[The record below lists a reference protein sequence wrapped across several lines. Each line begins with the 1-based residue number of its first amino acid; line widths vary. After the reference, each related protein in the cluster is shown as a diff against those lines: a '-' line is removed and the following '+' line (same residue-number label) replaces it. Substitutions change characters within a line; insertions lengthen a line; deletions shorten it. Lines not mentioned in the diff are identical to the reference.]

1 MKKLYAIV
9 ASFGLILGANAQTKN
24 GGVISQ
30 KLVPNGKL
38 KTETSKFRALQ
49 TSSRAYSGWLNYA
62 LQLDDP
68 NGYSPGAAFFDF
80 QTIFPDSS
88 IIIGTFTDGS
98 TAYNQFMKSAT
109 MLDPKNMPVEGLVNT
124 DAFTLDSVAI
134 GYAYLRNLADNIVD
148 TLVIDIIKHNNALL
162 YDMPGSAPT
171 HTYQDIEYDQPS
183 NKVKAS
189 NIIATYTYLL
199 TAQDSTSTSKEIL
212 IATAG
217 LPQQAAGNRIGV
229 CVSFKPGYSYS
240 ITDSLFDMN
249 AFLVFSAEQNG
260 ENTDPTF
267 YGTLSDGTSDMNCS
281 YALPTSVRYDINAN
295 GWNGYLIPTW
305 AWTPGYSAEHNIIS
319 FHVTSVVGIDETKA
333 NGLAIGQNFP
343 NPASGITTINYS
355 LETASSQVSLVVT
368 DVTGKTIQ
376 VINQGT
382 KAPGLYNVSL
392 DASNFAAGVY
402 NYTLQTD
409 LGSVTKKFFVVK

>member
-1 MKKLYAIV
+1 M
-9 ASFGLILGANAQTKN
+9 
-24 GGVISQ
+24 
-30 KLVPNGKL
+30 
-38 KTETSKFRALQ
+38 
-49 TSSRAYSGWLNYA
+49 
-62 LQLDDP
+62 
-68 NGYSPGAAFFDF
+68 
-80 QTIFPDSS
+80 
-88 IIIGTFTDGS
+88 
-98 TAYNQFMKSAT
+98 
-109 MLDPKNMPVEGLVNT
+109 
-124 DAFTLDSVAI
+124 
-134 GYAYLRNLADNIVD
+134 
-148 TLVIDIIKHNNALL
+148 
-162 YDMPGSAPT
+162 
-171 HTYQDIEYDQPS
+171 
-183 NKVKAS
+183 
-189 NIIATYTYLL
+189 ATYTYLL